1 MSPVVTGMRAT
12 ARLCGTTG
20 TMIVT
25 VFALDELCVAPTGS
39 VTVGVKVSSALG
51 GLPPR
56 PRQPASGNEQKEGKI
71 ALHHFLPL

>member
-25 VFALDELCVAPTGS
+25 VFAVAEFCVAPTGS
-39 VTVGVKVSSALG
+39 VAVGVRVSSALG
-51 GLPPR
+51 GLPPK
-56 PRQPASGNEQKEGKI
+56 PRQPASGTSSEERKR
-71 ALHHFLPL
+71 